1 MTQVLQ
7 RTVLFADLRGSTS
20 MYETLGNADA
30 TAVVTRSVA
39 LLARIVA
46 TQGGQV
52 VKTLGDGLMATFETP
67 AQAVAAAD
75 DMHDSMARISMAD
88 EAQAEAAN
96 DERAEGEDAEDSGI
110 GDSGSDAGNPTLPP
124 RPPVPLKLQVGLAHG
139 EVVEMSGDV
148 FGDAVN
154 VAARLLDHA
163 GDNETLATS
172 SVVEQLGEW
181 ERSRFRSLDRMQLR
195 GRVEPV
201 HVYLQEAVRRFGDT
215 AATAYGDMLMPV
227 AEPEGIRLVWLD
239 LNRIYAGTSLPVI
252 LGRSP
257 QATYI
262 IDDTRVSRSHAR
274 IDWHGGTFQLVDLSY
289 NGTYVRFDNDHEII
303 SLRRG
308 ACTLHGSGVIGLGAP
323 PSEPISPC
331 VRFEVLKF
339 ADTQRQSPF
348 EFGIK
353 S

>member
-20 MYETLGNADA
+20 MYETLGNAAA
-30 TAVVTRSVA
+30 TAVVSRSVA
-39 LLARIVA
+39 LLARIV
-46 TQGGQV
+46 TVHGGQV
-52 VKTLGDGLMATFETP
+52 IKTLGDGLMAVFDAPSQGVT
-67 AQAVAAAD
+67 AAD
-75 DMHDSMARISMAD
+75 DMHDSLARIGMAD
-88 EAQAEAAN
+88 DLLEPPADSETGATDTGN
-96 DERAEGEDAEDSGI
+96 DEANEGGA
-110 GDSGSDAGNPTLPP
+110 PTLPP
-124 RPPVPLKLQVGLAHG
+124 RPSVPLKLQVGLAHG
-139 EVVEMSGDV
+139 EVVEMGGDV

-163 GDNETLATS
+163 GDNETLATA

-201 HVYLQEAVRRFGDT
+201 HVHLQEAVRRFGDT
-215 AATAYGDMLMPV
+215 AATAYGDMLIPV
-227 AEPEGIRLVWLD
+227 SEPEGIRLVWLD

-289 NGTYVRFDNDHEII
+289 NGTYVRFDNDPEII

-331 VRFEVLKF
+331 VRFEVMKF
-339 ADTQRQSPF
+339 ADTQRGLGPVD
-348 EFGIK
+348 FGLK
-353 S
+353 

>member
-1 MTQVLQ
+1 MTQVFQ

-30 TAVVTRSVA
+30 TAVVTQSVA
-39 LLARIVA
+39 LLARVVDEH
-46 TQGGQV
+46 GGQV
-52 VKTLGDGLMATFETP
+52 VKTLGDGLMAIFP
-67 AQAVAAAD
+67 GPSAGVGAAD
-75 DMHDSMARISMAD
+75 DMHDALARVGLPMP
-88 EAQAEAAN
+88 QAAN
-96 DERAEGEDAEDSGI
+96 ESPDAQD
-110 GDSGSDAGNPTLPP
+110 T
-124 RPPVPLKLQVGLAHG
+124 RPMVSLKLQCGLDHG

-163 GDNETLATS
+163 GDNETLATLA
-172 SVVEQLGEW
+172 VVEGLEDW

-201 HVYLQEAVRRFGDT
+201 HVHLLEAVRRFGDT
-215 AATAYGDMLMPV
+215 AATAFGDMAP
-227 AEPEGIRLVWLD
+227 ASIEPEGIRLVWLD
-239 LNRIYAGTSLPVI
+239 LNRIYSGTSLPVV

-262 IDDTRVSRSHAR
+262 IDDNRVSRSHAR
-274 IDWHGGTFQLVDLSY
+274 IDWHGGTFQLTDLSY
-289 NGTYVRFDNDHEII
+289 NGTYVRFDNDPEII

-308 ACTLHGSGVIGLGAP
+308 ACTLHGSGVIGLGMP
-323 PSEPISPC
+323 PSEPVSPC
-331 VRFEVLKF
+331 VRFEVMKF
-339 ADTQRQSPF
+339 ADTQRQTPL
-348 EFGIK
+348 EFGLK